1 MFDTVFQLLLT
12 TLALAG
18 DQVYELDFR
27 IGTLGEPAPAQL
39 YSYRLAHPFESR
51 VQMTNFAILCAS
63 LDWNAARYL
72 PKETRSPDDM
82 RLYGGYYLS
91 LPPAANS
98 MKFLEQYVSRWQTNW
113 VAGLVEEGLLQR
125 LWVEAPKLADELWC
139 KLAAN
144 PANIKST
151 RWAVWKSLMRDRRK
165 AEASEFAAR
174 EQIKTGIEFSSSF
187 PCLPFQAPD
196 ILVFWP
202 DKVRNTL
209 YRYNFAAGQWIPRA
223 EYPPKRDQFLM
234 ASWKAPQDKSYRRSW
249 KKGPSWQITYAK
261 EGNTL
266 TRTAH
271 YVETDS
277 YITGAISG
285 HNYSESV
292 VELSQSPKGALVRAP
307 HYIELE

>member
-1 MFDTVFQLLLT
+1 M
-12 TLALAG
+12 
-18 DQVYELDFR
+18 
-27 IGTLGEPAPAQL
+27 
-39 YSYRLAHPFESR
+39 
-51 VQMTNFAILCAS
+51 
-63 LDWNAARYL
+63 
-72 PKETRSPDDM
+72 
-82 RLYGGYYLS
+82 
-91 LPPAANS
+91 
-98 MKFLEQYVSRWQTNW
+98 
-113 VAGLVEEGLLQR
+113 
-125 LWVEAPKLADELWC
+125 EAPKLADELWC

-187 PCLPFQAPD
+187 PCFPFQAPD
-196 ILVFWP
+196 VLVFWP

-209 YRYNFAAGQWIPRA
+209 YRYNFAAGQWIPKA
-223 EYPPKRDQFLM
+223 EYPPKRDQFVM

-292 VELSQSPKGALVRAP
+292 VELSQSPKGALVRAL

>member
-1 MFDTVFQLLLT
+1 
-12 TLALAG
+12 
-18 DQVYELDFR
+18 
-27 IGTLGEPAPAQL
+27 LGEPAPAQL

-51 VQMTNFAILCAS
+51 AQMTNFAILCAS

-113 VAGLVEEGLLQR
+113 EAGPVEGALLQR
-125 LWVEAPKLADELWC
+125 LWMEAPKLADELWC

-187 PCLPFQAPD
+187 PCFPFQAPD
-196 ILVFWP
+196 VLVFWP

-209 YRYNFAAGQWIPRA
+209 YRYNFAAGQWIPKA
-223 EYPPKRDQFLM
+223 EYPPKRDQFVM